1 MTRFVVAKAADIPPN
16 TRKLVIVKGRPI
28 VVFNLNGEWFGLLN
42 RCPHQGGNLCKGRQV
57 GLVRADSPGNYVY
70 SREGEIIRCP
80 WHGWEFDIRTGRSIC
95 RPNSVK
101 VRSFDVE
108 AASFDEHPE
117 DLVVETFEVTLHEE
131 YLIVD
136 V

>member
-1 MTRFVVAKAADIPPN
+1 MTKFVVAKAADIPAN

-42 RCPHQGGNLCKGRQV
+42 RCPHQGGNLCDGRQV
-57 GLVRADSPGNYVY
+57 GLVRSDSPGDYDY

-80 WHGWEFDIRTGRSIC
+80 WHGWEFDIRTGQSIC
-95 RPNSVK
+95 RPDDVK
-101 VRSFDVE
+101 ARHFDVE
-108 AASFDEHPE
+108 AACIDEHSQE
-117 DLVVETFEVTLHEE
+117 LVVETFEVTLNEE